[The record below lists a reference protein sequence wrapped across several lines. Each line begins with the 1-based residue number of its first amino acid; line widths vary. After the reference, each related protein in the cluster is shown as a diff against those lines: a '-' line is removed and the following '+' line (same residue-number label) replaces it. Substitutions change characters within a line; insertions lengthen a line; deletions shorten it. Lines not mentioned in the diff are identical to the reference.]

1 MNLFENAVNK
11 KEILADTLEKAM
23 LYLCEL
29 KNWDSQL
36 VKAAFQKMKEKEY
49 KAEIEGKQTKLS
61 PDKKRKHIL

>member
-1 MNLFENAVNK
+1 
-11 KEILADTLEKAM
+11 M

-49 KAEIEGKQTKLS
+49 KAEIKGKQTKLS